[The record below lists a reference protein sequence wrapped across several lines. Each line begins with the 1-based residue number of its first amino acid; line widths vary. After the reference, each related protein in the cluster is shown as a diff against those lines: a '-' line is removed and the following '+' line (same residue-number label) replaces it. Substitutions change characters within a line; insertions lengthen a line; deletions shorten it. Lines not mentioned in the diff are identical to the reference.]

1 MPNEPSDPHVVS
13 DPEGRA
19 ISQANNARRSGNFLF
34 EYDDERAIS
43 EAIKIGKQA
52 TGLECVV
59 RRFPDLLVASAAV
72 PTNATIEKGS
82 VVFRNLRVPNWC
94 SIALLVWK
102 EASR

>member
-19 ISQANNARRSGNFLF
+19 ISQAVLFPVNMGNHARRSGNFLF
-34 EYDDERAIS
+34 EFDDEGAIS

-59 RRFPDLLVASAAV
+59 RRFFRPSHCECCRADERHNRKRLGGFQQSACA
-72 PTNATIEKGS
+72 
-82 VVFRNLRVPNWC
+82 
-94 SIALLVWK
+94 
-102 EASR
+102 